1 MDPAERLSELGRLIS
16 SLPVAH
22 YTLLRALSAHILQ
35 VVQNAAVNKMSIL
48 NIGIVF
54 ALTLGIPGSILNMLL
69 TEFDYVFWTSDE
81 IARQEVGGSSRS
93 QGHSQDG
100 RGHGHGHGARDLE
113 TRDLE
118 DSDVDDEQEE
128 QEEPE
133 REPEKPKQEK
143 IMFGKNMLTVIH
155 GDGYRNNR
163 NSMIFSSGAPNAIK
177 HIEKHLESKWL
188 LDEPFFF
195 FLPLISILIYIFI
208 SYTTNA
214 PFRRR
219 R

>member
-81 IARQEVGGSSRS
+81 IARLDASGHGHSHQ
-93 QGHSQDG
+93 QGHDG
-100 RGHGHGHGARDLE
+100 RGHDHGPGARDLE
-113 TRDLE
+113 E
-118 DSDVDDEQEE
+118 SDVDDELEE
-128 QEEPE
+128 QEEEPE
-133 REPEKPKQEK
+133 KKPEKPKQEK
-143 IMFGKNMLTVIH
+143 IMFGKNLLTVIH

-163 NSMIFSSGAPNAIK
+163 NSMIFSSGASNAIK
-177 HIEKHLESKWL
+177 HIEKNLESKWL
-188 LDEPFFF
+188 LHVDDEPFSFF
-195 FLPLISILIYIFI
+195 V
-208 SYTTNA
+208 
-214 PFRRR
+214 
-219 R
+219 